1 MDVYRRRETSRDI
14 DRIYRR
20 RETSRDID
28 KIYRRRETSIKIL
41 YPYSFLIVRERT
53 RDFSCSFSARAN
65 CENVKLSHAI
75 SKGTRKAHAAN
86 ARGNMAVFGLHSMY
100 LVIYRFGAS
109 CWLTTLLIC
118 RWFQK
123 ISRASLKVHGATRA

>member
-1 MDVYRRRETSRDI
+1 MEQPGQEPDPAPMKPCVLTKATDAGS
-14 DRIYRR
+14 
-20 RETSRDID
+20 
-28 KIYRRRETSIKIL
+28 L
-41 YPYSFLIVRERT
+41 FLDGEVGERT

-65 CENVKLSHAI
+65 CENVKLSHGI
-75 SKGTRKAHAAN
+75 SKGICKAHAAN